1 MVTGIVGRADLL
13 AALCLLLALLA
24 YDEYVSYCLLN
35 FIYVADPVL
44 WVCGVGL
51 RGLCGEGYG
60 GLGSGPSWGLCAK
73 STRLLPCWSAV
84 PGTAVCT
91 GVCCTG
97 CMLRYTVRRRRYTV
111 CKYRS
116 MVYKRPTLFLYQP
129 FRAGVLLGLRLW
141 MLRGSSPAFSDQDNP
156 ASFSPHLITRVL
168 TFCYLPALNFWLL
181 LCPWQLSHDWQMGT
195 VPLVNSFADSRNLAS
210 LVFYTTLAMIV
221 CRALQTSVGGYDGGR
236 VTRMG
241 LALLVLP
248 FLPATNIFFRVGF
261 VLAERILYIPR

>member
-1 MVTGIVGRADLL
+1 MAGNCVCCESSSNCLHSPASNCTSALQQLSKRLL
-13 AALCLLLALLA
+13 SLLL
-24 YDEYVSYCLLN
+24 
-35 FIYVADPVL
+35 
-44 WVCGVGL
+44 
-51 RGLCGEGYG
+51 
-60 GLGSGPSWGLCAK
+60 
-73 STRLLPCWSAV
+73 T
-84 PGTAVCT
+84 
-91 GVCCTG
+91 
-97 CMLRYTVRRRRYTV
+97 
-111 CKYRS
+111 
-116 MVYKRPTLFLYQP
+116 
-129 FRAGVLLGLRLW
+129 AGVLLGLRLW

-221 CRALQTSVGGYDGGR
+221 CRALQTSKVGGYDGGR